1 MEKKKRSCHN
11 FRFNVC
17 HFMQSRRCTPIRKII
32 IKTITKEP
40 NKANETWLN
49 CFSKII
55 VRNPL
60 NIITCL
66 GSGLTSIYFLKNSYS
81 LPNDVTGFCKKFM
94 HAEAT
99 IYIAQETF
107 IVATN
112 QIYRS
117 PLELKVPF
125 SIYCVSTRDIYAC
138 LRNIGRLQEKLD

>member
-1 MEKKKRSCHN
+1 
-11 FRFNVC
+11 
-17 HFMQSRRCTPIRKII
+17 
-32 IKTITKEP
+32 
-40 NKANETWLN
+40 
-49 CFSKII
+49 
-55 VRNPL
+55 
-60 NIITCL
+60 
-66 GSGLTSIYFLKNSYS
+66 
-81 LPNDVTGFCKKFM
+81 M

-117 PLELKVPF
+117 PLELKVSF

>member
-1 MEKKKRSCHN
+1 
-11 FRFNVC
+11 
-17 HFMQSRRCTPIRKII
+17 
-32 IKTITKEP
+32 
-40 NKANETWLN
+40 
-49 CFSKII
+49 
-55 VRNPL
+55 
-60 NIITCL
+60 
-66 GSGLTSIYFLKNSYS
+66 
-81 LPNDVTGFCKKFM
+81 M

>member
-17 HFMQSRRCTPIRKII
+17 HFMQSRRCTTNRKII

-60 NIITCL
+60 NIINCL
-66 GSGLTSIYFLKNSYS
+66 GSGLASIYFLKNSYS
-81 LPNDVTGFCKKFM
+81 LPKDVTGFCKKFM
-94 HAEAT
+94 HAEVT

-138 LRNIGRLQEKLD
+138 LRNISRLQEKLD